1 MQGTKFALN
10 MTRLSVTYFLW
21 DVRVDMG
28 VVHMD
33 DMPEY
38 LLLP

>member
-1 MQGTKFALN
+1 MQGPKFTLT
-10 MTRLSVTYFLW
+10 MMRLSVTYFLW
-21 DVRVDMG
+21 DVRVGME